1 MGCRRQGV
9 VLAVASRGCRRGTKM
24 GIICVSHAAAVASGE
39 EVKVEAQISEIDR
52 KRLVFDIRVRHGEVL
67 VSEGTHQRF
76 IVG

>member
-1 MGCRRQGV
+1 
-9 VLAVASRGCRRGTKM
+9 M